1 MTASPPTP
9 AFTTLISADALR
21 ALMATP
27 AGANIVIV
35 DTSFDLA
42 DVTAGERNWRDAHLP
57 GARYLNLDTDLS
69 GARSRADG
77 SFRGRHPL
85 PERAAFALTLA
96 RCGITPATQVVAVD
110 RQGGMVAARLWWM
123 LRWMG
128 HAQVALLD
136 GGVAAWTASG
146 GALVSEPV
154 GEVDVKTRAAPAAP
168 AYPQRPPLTTT
179 VSADELAAALIEK
192 QSPVQLIDARAPER
206 FRGDVEPLDAAAG
219 HIPGAKNRFF
229 KDNLASD
236 GRFKPAAVLRAEFD
250 ALLGAPAT
258 PEAAVPAGVR
268 AAASSVV
275 RSVVHQCGSGVSACH
290 NLLAMEHA
298 GLPGAALYPGSWSE
312 WSADPSR
319 AVARGG

>member
-1 MTASPPTP
+1 MTVFPPTP

-21 ALMATP
+21 ALLATP
-27 AGANIVIV
+27 AGAHIVIV

-42 DVTAGERNWRDAHLP
+42 DVAAGERVWRDAHLP
-57 GARYLNLDTDLS
+57 GARYLNLDTELS

-85 PERAAFALTLA
+85 PERAAFAQTLA

-128 HAQVALLD
+128 HAEVALLD

-146 GALVSEPV
+146 GALVAEITPV
-154 GEVDVKTRAAPAAP
+154 PATP
-168 AYPQRPPLTTT
+168 TYPQRPALTTT
-179 VSADELAAALIEK
+179 VTANELAAALVAGFVER
-192 QSPVQLIDARAPER
+192 QNPVQLIDARAPER

-229 KDNLASD
+229 KDNLASN
-236 GRFKPAAVLRAEFD
+236 GSFKPAAELRAEFD
-250 ALLGAPAT
+250 ALLGAPAA
-258 PEAAVPAGVR
+258 PEAAARAEVR
-268 AAASSVV
+268 AVV